1 MKFDYYYSRHAEQF
15 TFYRI
20 PKALFTD
27 SAFRSLSVEAK
38 VLYGLMLDRMSLS
51 LHSGWIDEQ
60 GRVYIYFTHAD
71 IQAHLGCGHSKATQL
86 LKELDSGIG
95 LIRRKRQ
102 GLGNPDIIYVMD
114 FVTGIQTSE
123 NQQSEPVREAQST
136 ENQQP
141 AQPYIPQSSDI
152 QASENGISATQ
163 SAEKQQP
170 GMPEITPPECRE
182 TAANKTE
189 NTKTDFSD
197 TESFP
202 PLRVPAE
209 PMDRMKRMSG
219 TRAML
224 MDKWGYIALNDG
236 HHDMSEINNLF
247 TLGAE
252 VICSSKSTIR
262 VNQED
267 IPKDQVVDR
276 LLGLDFTHIDYVLDQ
291 IHANKK
297 PIRNMYSYMLT
308 LLYNAPLTIDAHYAA
323 MVARDMA
330 ESTGITPGTTTN
342 HFQV

>member
-1 MKFDYYYSRHAEQF
+1 MKFDYYYSREAEQF

-51 LHSGWIDEQ
+51 LRSGWIDAQ

-71 IQAHLGCGHSKATQL
+71 IQTHLGCGHSKATQL
-86 LKELDSGIG
+86 LRELDSGIG

-114 FVTGIQTSE
+114 FVTGIQTSD
-123 NQQSEPVREAQST
+123 NQQPESAYEAQSA

-141 AQPYIPQSSDI
+141 AQPYTPQNSDI
-152 QASENGISATQ
+152 QASENGISVPQ
-163 SAEKQQP
+163 SADNQQP
-170 GMPEITPPECRE
+170 KVPEIKPPECRK

-189 NTKTDFSD
+189 KTKTDFSD

-202 PLRVPAE
+202 PRQVPAGR
-209 PMDRMKRMSG
+209 MRRMKDIRN
-219 TRAML
+219 ML
-224 MDKWGYIALNDG
+224 KDKWGYIALDDG
-236 HHDMSEINNLF
+236 HHDMSEVNSIF

-252 VICSSKSTIR
+252 VLCSTKPTVR

-267 IPKDQVVDR
+267 IPREQVADR

-297 PIRNMYSYMLT
+297 PIHNMYSYMLT

-323 MVARDMA
+323 MVTRDMA
-330 ESTGITPGTTTN
+330 ESGSFTPDTTTN

>member
-1 MKFDYYYSRHAEQF
+1 MKFDYYYSREAEQF

-20 PKALFTD
+20 PKALFSDPVFRGVSTD
-27 SAFRSLSVEAK
+27 AK
-38 VLYGLMLDRMSLS
+38 LLYGLMLDRMSLS
-51 LHSGWIDEQ
+51 LRSGWIDEL
-60 GRVYIYFTHAD
+60 GRVYIYFTQAD
-71 IQAHLGCGHSKATQL
+71 VQEYLGCGHSKATQL
-86 LKELDSGIG
+86 LRELDSGIG

-123 NQQSEPVREAQST
+123 NQQPEPACEAQGA

-141 AQPYIPQSSDI
+141 AELYPPRSADIQMSDI
-152 QASENGISATQ
+152 QNSVPQ
-163 SAEKQQP
+163 SAENQHS
-170 GMPEITPPECRE
+170 GVPEITPAECQDPA
-182 TAANKTE
+182 TNKTE

-202 PLRVPAE
+202 PRQVPAG
-209 PMDRMKRMSG
+209 RMRRIKE
-219 TRAML
+219 TRNML
-224 MDKWGYIALNDG
+224 KDKWGYIALDDG
-236 HHDMSEINNLF
+236 HHDMSEVNSIF

-252 VICSSKSTIR
+252 VICSTKPTIR

-267 IPKDQVVDR
+267 IPKDQVADR

-297 PIRNMYSYMLT
+297 PIHNMYSYMLT

-330 ESTGITPGTTTN
+330 DSDNFTPGTTTN

>member
-1 MKFDYYYSRHAEQF
+1 MKFDYYYSREAEQF

-27 SAFRSLSVEAK
+27 SSFHGLSVEAK

-51 LHSGWIDEQ
+51 LRSGWIDAQ

-71 IQAHLGCGHSKATQL
+71 IQIHLGCGHSKATQL
-86 LKELDSGIG
+86 LRELDSGIG

-123 NQQSEPVREAQST
+123 NQQSEPTCEAQST
-136 ENQQP
+136 ENQQSE
-141 AQPYIPQSSDI
+141 QPYTPQSSDI
-152 QASENGISATQ
+152 QASGFQLSAPK
-163 SAEKQQP
+163 SAENQQP
-170 GMPEITPPECRE
+170 GVPEITPPECRE

-202 PLRVPAE
+202 PHQVPAGR
-209 PMDRMKRMSG
+209 MRRMKE
-219 TRAML
+219 TRNML
-224 MDKWGYIALNDG
+224 KDKWGYIALDDG
-236 HHDMSEINNLF
+236 RHDMSEVNSIF

-252 VICSSKSTIR
+252 VLCSTKPTVR

-267 IPKDQVVDR
+267 IPREQVADR

-297 PIRNMYSYMLT
+297 PIHNMYSYMLT

-330 ESTGITPGTTTN
+330 DSGSFTPGTTTN

>member
-1 MKFDYYYSRHAEQF
+1 MKFDYYYSREAEQF

-51 LHSGWIDEQ
+51 LRSGWIDEQ

-71 IQAHLGCGHSKATQL
+71 IQSHLGCGHSKATQL
-86 LKELDSGIG
+86 LRELDSGIG

-114 FVTGIQTSE
+114 FVAGIQTSE
-123 NQQSEPVREAQST
+123 NQQSEPAREAQSA

-152 QASENGISATQ
+152 QDSENGISVPQ
-163 SAEKQQP
+163 SAEKQQS

-202 PLRVPAE
+202 PRQVPAGR
-209 PMDRMKRMSG
+209 MRRMKE
-219 TRAML
+219 TRNML
-224 MDKWGYIALNDG
+224 KDKWGYIALDDG
-236 HHDMSEINNLF
+236 HHDMSEVNSIF

-252 VICSSKSTIR
+252 VLCSTKPTVR

-267 IPKDQVVDR
+267 LPRQQVVDR

-291 IHANKK
+291 IHANTK
-297 PIRNMYSYMLT
+297 PIHNMYSYMLT

-323 MVARDMA
+323 MVAMDMA
-330 ESTGITPGTTTN
+330 ESTGFTLGTTTN